1 MLLVCQF
8 LEGQNTHGADIVIRE
23 LKSGEYVFEKCNKKQ
38 FLQSMVRYYAICMS
52 GSILT
57 Y

>member
-1 MLLVCQF
+1 MLFVWQF

>member
-1 MLLVCQF
+1 MLLVWQF
-8 LEGQNTHGADIVIRE
+8 LEGQNTHDAEIVIRE
-23 LKSGEYVFEKCNKKQ
+23 LKSGEYVFEKCTKKQ
-38 FLQSMVRYYAICMS
+38 FLQSMVGYYAICMS

>member
-1 MLLVCQF
+1 MLFVWQF

-23 LKSGEYVFEKCNKKQ
+23 LKSGEYVFEKCTKKQ
-38 FLQSMVRYYAICMS
+38 FLQSMVGYYAICMS